1 MKTKLTTISNR
12 SQILV
17 IFAGAIFTI
26 VAFMAMA
33 VDFGYIYLQ
42 DAKLGRAADASVLAG
57 VQNSG
62 GGGTNTIANAQA
74 VSVAVRNFAIGN
86 YSELANLTNSNPSGT
101 AVSVTNPITGQITTN
116 FTFIYQAS
124 YVSSGKTY
132 YNVMT
137 NVIEAG
143 GRGQIN
149 SAKTT
154 IGANAKTILLPS
166 QGFRN
171 LFPMKGIAAAA
182 RRPRM
187 IAMVLD
193 RSGSMSS
200 NGGAAALPSAV
211 TNFLGLFDTNVD
223 LISITTF
230 SYNSRLDVPM
240 TSNFWTLGT
249 NAMTNATTGIDFGGY
264 TGASDGL
271 RMGVET
277 LWYGDEEAWNDA
289 NTLKYLVFFTDG
301 QFNSFR
307 TLAYTPG
314 YTNVVYGQMGTNYQT
329 NSGATTNLSLIP
341 YHSKT
346 TDWAKDIGSTK
357 FFATNIFVTNAA
369 SGTLKS
375 TKVQATNWPG
385 SVMYLMEWVNND
397 YTPATTI
404 NSMTNV
410 LQNSV
415 TNTFET
421 AFNSTNQFIP
431 IVKGVYVSHY
441 TNQVTVTTNLL
452 KNQFIVYFQPG
463 YTNLDVIMN
472 SGSDGQM
479 YKPQFEWTNMQSSS
493 YPPEFLWR
501 SNSGTGSGDRYTNLV
516 QYHPGPATNTTNALG
531 IDRDAAGFYSGISG
545 VTASDYKWY
554 KDFTN
559 GIAYYTSTNFHTNHN
574 IWRSTN
580 LLGEYF
586 YQGMSS
592 FRINGVL
599 YTNATRYWNGTTK
612 QWVRTAGIYTNTGT
626 PTPVDPNYAPAANH
640 TNFGLLFTNVIMVT
654 KITNETTMLGED
666 QIASFVFSTNTL
678 KGTGNPAFT
687 NGLSLS
693 GTNQL
698 RLFIMP
704 MSVTSPPKAIF
715 YAGPNYNNWTNLW
728 VSSATPNF
736 YPGMSGW
743 NNFIEDES
751 DRAAA
756 LALHFARQSNVTI
769 YTVGLGSGINS
780 NIMIQLANDPRYSG
794 YNSTQ
799 PEGAYYYAPTGA
811 DITNKF
817 KAIAERIRAVV
828 SQ

>member
-1 MKTKLTTISNR
+1 MKIKPHLASSR
-12 SQILV
+12 SQVLV
-17 IFAGAIFTI
+17 IFAGTIFTI
-26 VAFMAMA
+26 VAFMALSI
-33 VDFGYIYLQ
+33 DFGYIYLQ
-42 DAKLGRAADASVLAG
+42 DAKLSRAADAAVLAG

-62 GGGTNTIANAQA
+62 GGGTNTLANAKR
-74 VSVAVRNFAIGN
+74 VSTSIRNFAIGN
-86 YSELANLTNSNPSGT
+86 QPLLLNLTNSDPAG
-101 AVSVTNPITGQITTN
+101 VSMGITNAQTGQLSTNYTFVYSASYLSGGKSYTN
-116 FTFIYQAS
+116 F
-124 YVSSGKTY
+124 
-132 YNVMT
+132 MT
-137 NVIEAG
+137 NVVEAG
-143 GRGQIN
+143 ARGQIN
-149 SAKTT
+149 SAKTIIRT
-154 IGANAKTILLPS
+154 DAKTFFLPS

-171 LFPMKGIAAAA
+171 LFPLNGIAAAT

-187 IAMVLD
+187 ISLVLD
-193 RSGSMSS
+193 RSGSMIS
-200 NGGAAALPSAV
+200 NGGAASLPRAV

-223 LISITTF
+223 LISISSF

-249 NAMTNATTGIDFGGY
+249 NAMNTNAASGIDFNGW

-277 LWYGDEEAWNDA
+277 LWYGDEEAWNDP
-289 NTLKYLVFFTDG
+289 NTIKYLVFFTDG

-307 TLAYTPG
+307 TLAFTPG
-314 YTNVVYGQMGTNYQT
+314 FTNIVYGQMGTNYRT

-341 YHSKT
+341 YHSTT
-346 TDWAKDIGSTK
+346 TDWAKDNGSTK
-357 FFATNIFVTNAA
+357 FFATNVFVTNSG
-369 SGTLKS
+369 SGTPKS
-375 TKVQATNWPG
+375 TRVQATNWPG
-385 SVMYLMEWVNND
+385 SVMYLMEWVNKD
-397 YTPATTI
+397 YSVATGL

-410 LQNSV
+410 LQNTV
-415 TNTFET
+415 TNTFES
-421 AFNSTNQFIP
+421 AFSNTNNFIP

-441 TNQVTVTTNLL
+441 TNQVTITTNLL
-452 KNQFIVYFQPG
+452 ANQFVVYFQPG

-479 YKPQFEWTNMQSSS
+479 YKSQFEWTNKQGGD
-493 YPPEFLWR
+493 YPEEFLWR
-501 SNSGTGSGDRYTNLV
+501 SNSGSGANPRYTNLV
-516 QYHPGPATNTTNALG
+516 QYHPGPVTNTTNALG
-531 IDRDAAGFYSGISG
+531 VQRDASGFYTGIAG
-545 VTASDYKWY
+545 VTATNYSWY

-559 GIAYYTSTNFHTNHN
+559 GVAYYNSTNFHTNYN
-574 IWRSTN
+574 LLRSTN

-599 YTNATRYWNGTTK
+599 YTNSTRYWNTNTMS
-612 QWVRTAGIYTNTGT
+612 WVQTAGIYTNTGV
-626 PTPVDPNYAPAANH
+626 PADPNYAPASNY
-640 TNFGLLFTNVIMVT
+640 TNFGLLFTNLIRVIKV
-654 KITNETTMLGED
+654 TNETTMQGVD

-678 KGTGNPAFT
+678 KGNENPAFT

-704 MSVTSPPKAIF
+704 MSVSSPPKAIY
-715 YAGPNYNNWTNLW
+715 YAGTNYNNWTNLW
-728 VSSATPNF
+728 VSSAVPNF
-736 YPGMSGW
+736 YPAMTGW
-743 NNFIEDES
+743 GTFIESES

-756 LALHFARQSNVTI
+756 LVAHFARQSNVTI

-794 YNSTQ
+794 YNVNQ
-799 PEGAYYYAPTGA
+799 PQGAYYYAATGP